1 MQGMRFMDAC
11 QVNKQPMGL
20 PWYDL
25 MTVYCF
31 SGMPL
36 CDVKRER
43 KKRKTAGSLS
53 KQMSIDQRWVGGKK
67 SAIIYS
73 WLFTCDRVIQAA
85 GLITW
90 RDLRSTVTDHAQS
103 LLLHHF
109 TPKLPVQKDENG
121 DLNCDS
127 AIRVVKTSANNFEM
141 ISNVTTTLR
150 YTPIILII
158 EKKKKS
164 SYVILQI
171 QT

>member
-1 MQGMRFMDAC
+1 M
-11 QVNKQPMGL
+11 
-20 PWYDL
+20 
-25 MTVYCF
+25 
-31 SGMPL
+31 
-36 CDVKRER
+36 
-43 KKRKTAGSLS
+43 
-53 KQMSIDQRWVGGKK
+53 
-67 SAIIYS
+67 
-73 WLFTCDRVIQAA
+73 IQAA

-127 AIRVVKTSANNFEM
+127 AIRVVKTSLNNFER